1 MLHVLHLDVVKAD
14 LDVALLYL
22 LQVFYLDVAIVLS
35 GCCIC

>member
-1 MLHVLHLDVVKAD
+1 MLQVFYIDVVKAD